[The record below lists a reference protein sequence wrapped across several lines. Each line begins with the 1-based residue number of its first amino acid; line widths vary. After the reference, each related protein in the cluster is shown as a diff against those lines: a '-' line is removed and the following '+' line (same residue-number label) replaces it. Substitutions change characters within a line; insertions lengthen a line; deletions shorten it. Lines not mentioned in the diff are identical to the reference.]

1 MSQEIVSKVWKIAGL
16 VGKVTP
22 GALIWKNNQV
32 IFITEDGVQFQT
44 SLSGITDIKWPF
56 LRMGMGFDAVI
67 NGEKYKF
74 SFAKPNASAAEI
86 EIVKGNPLPSV
97 VFAHQY
103 IDDISSLMDIKEDRQ
118 ITKKWKELLTGKN

>member
-44 SLSGITDIKWPF
+44 SLSEITDIKWP
-56 LRMGMGFDAVI
+56 
-67 NGEKYKF
+67 F

-118 ITKKWKELLTGKN
+118 ITKKWKELLTVKS